1 MKVSV
6 PFGLKDWVDQ
16 RIAEGRYASASDLV
30 RDLLQRKVDDEAML
44 AKFRSSV
51 GERVG
56 VK

>member
-1 MKVSV
+1 MKISV
-6 PFGLKDWVDQ
+6 PCGLKDWVDQ

-30 RDLLQRKVDDEAML
+30 RDLVQRKVDYEAML

-51 GERVG
+51 DERVV